1 MLQRSMIK
9 TTVIC
14 WRIVRLLRA
23 PMTRFCF
30 MVQML
35 VLNGDSEVGGGG
47 PGAPPY
53 AFACCFETQRHRGTE
68 KRVWVL
74 GWRLC
79 ELCDSVFPKSA
90 QGRLLDLWGFLKH
103 RDTKAQRRGFG
114 FWDGDSVNSATLC
127 FQKSAQW
134 LARGL
139 ILFFETQRMKK
150 GRGKIPRPF
159 VVYRLFGEPCA
170 KLALQLCC

>member
-1 MLQRSMIK
+1 
-9 TTVIC
+9 
-14 WRIVRLLRA
+14 
-23 PMTRFCF
+23 MTRFCF

-53 AFACCFETQRHRGTE
+53 DS
-68 KRVWVL
+68 RVV
-74 GWRLC
+74 
-79 ELCDSVFPKSA
+79 
-90 QGRLLDLWGFLKH
+90 LKH
-103 RDTKAQRRGFG
+103 RDTEAQRRGFG
-114 FWDGDSVNSATLC
+114 FGDGDSVNSATLC

-159 VVYRLFGEPCA
+159 VVYRLFGETCA
-170 KLALQLCC
+170 RLALQLCR